1 MGRRWK
7 EGGGK
12 TQTVKIKKK
21 KENVTV
27 QIAQKLHSGL
37 VLRGGEW
44 KGREGSTQ
52 GAPHKMG
59 FVWKHSSLP

>member
-1 MGRRWK
+1 MERGR
-7 EGGGK
+7 GK
-12 TQTVKIKKK
+12 NADGEDKKK